1 MYLNN
6 SIFKKYILDYD
17 LIKNIKFDEIKEDFL
32 KIKPLNNPIY
42 DILSMK
48 YIGDYI
54 HCFKNYQKWQLY
66 NNIDTDIIDLC
77 KNNWPDINIDYE
89 QILKIILDG
98 KVQMKNIHNI
108 KYLVLDLIDK
118 AYKNKHS
125 IGDNCTINS
134 IHLQMKYLAFKLNY
148 NQEITKIFD
157 KNIIELNKIDVKI
170 YEFIEEILENFK
182 ELDNNHDFIIT
193 KKILNNL
200 EAEINKEIMIIIDEY
215 TKEFKT
221 YCEKLNLKNISLL
234 ISFKEQI
241 EKNFIEKMDIVYKSH
256 FTNTF
261 NHLSELII
269 LNLLELYTPSKN
281 MHILILNTEINY
293 DFFNIQ

>member
-1 MYLNN
+1 MSLNN

-32 KIKPLNNPIY
+32 KIKPLNITIY

-54 HCFKNYQKWQLY
+54 HYFKNYQKWQLY

-98 KVQMKNIHNI
+98 KVQMKNIQNI

-125 IGDNCTINS
+125 IRDNCTINS

-157 KNIIELNKIDVKI
+157 KNIIELNKIDLKM
-170 YEFIEEILENFK
+170 YKFIEEILENFK

-200 EAEINKEIMIIIDEY
+200 EKDMNKEIMIIIEDY
-215 TKEFKT
+215 TKEYKI

-234 ISFKEQI
+234 ISLKEQI
-241 EKNFIEKMDIVYKSH
+241 EKNFIEKIDYIYKSH
-256 FTNTF
+256 VTKTF
-261 NHLSELII
+261 DHLGDIMI
-269 LNLLELYTPSKN
+269 MNLLEFYTPSKN
-281 MHILILNTEINY
+281 IHALILNTKLNY
-293 DFFNIQ
+293 DFINIK